1 MEERHI
7 TQITPASPHAHLLDS
22 LSANEF
28 AVEIDGQRAPGILSV
43 SGLVSFKLDIKP
55 ALTKLVREP
64 FKIGKLVQ
72 RDANLP
78 FNQWI
83 RETVS
88 AREDIVRPLRQL
100 AIIALDDG
108 TETRRWIVRNCWIAE
123 IAYSDFDTGSS
134 TLVSETLTIHYDEI
148 DEVWSWSER

>member
-1 MEERHI
+1 MS
-7 TQITPASPHAHLLDS
+7 QITPASPHAHLLDS

-43 SGLVSFKLDIKP
+43 YGLVSFKLEMKP
-55 ALTKLVREP
+55 AQTKLVREP

-72 RDANLP
+72 RDVNLP

-83 RETVS
+83 KETVS
-88 AREDIVRPLRQL
+88 AKEDIVRPMRQL
-100 AIIALDDG
+100 SIIALDDG
-108 TETRRWIVRNCWIAE
+108 VETRRWTVKNCWIAE

-134 TLVSETLTIHYDEI
+134 MLVSETLTIHYDDI
-148 DEVWSWSER
+148 DENWTWAQS